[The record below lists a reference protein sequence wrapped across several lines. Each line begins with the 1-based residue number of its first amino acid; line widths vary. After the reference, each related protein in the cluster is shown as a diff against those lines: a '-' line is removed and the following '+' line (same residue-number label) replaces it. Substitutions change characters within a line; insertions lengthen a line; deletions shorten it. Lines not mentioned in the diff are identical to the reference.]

1 VTTALV
7 TDSTAYLGADLLRAH
22 GIRVVPLH
30 VVVGG
35 RERAEGIDI
44 DAAEVAAA
52 LRAFTPV
59 STSRPS
65 PQAVLEVYEA
75 AIAAGAD
82 AIVSVHISA
91 DMSST
96 VGSAQL
102 AASHASVPVT
112 VVDSRTMGMAM
123 GYAVC
128 AGAEA
133 AATGAAPEEVAA
145 LVEARSSASS
155 VVFYVDTL
163 EHLRRGGR
171 IGTAGA
177 LLGSALAIKPILGV
191 SDGHI
196 VPVEKVRTASRA
208 IARLEELALIAA
220 ASAPEGADG
229 VDIAVHH
236 LDSADRAEALADRL
250 RARTTGLHDLRVV
263 ELGAVVGAHV
273 GPGTLA
279 VAVCP
284 RVGAPL

>member
-1 VTTALV
+1 MTTVLV
-7 TDSTAYLGADLLRAH
+7 TDSTAYLEPDLLEAH
-22 GIRVVPLH
+22 AIRVVPLH

-35 RERAEGIDI
+35 REQAEGVDI

-75 AIAAGAD
+75 AIAQGAD

-96 VGSAQL
+96 LGSAQL
-102 AASHASVPVT
+102 AAGHATVPVT

-133 AATGAAPEEVAA
+133 AAAGGSPAEVAA
-145 LVEARSSASS
+145 VVTARTRASS

-191 SDGHI
+191 TDGHI

-208 IARLEELALIAA
+208 IARLEDLAVLAA
-220 ASAPEGADG
+220 ARAPSGADG
-229 VDIAVHH
+229 VDVAVHH
-236 LDSADRAEALADRL
+236 LDSADRAEALAARL
-250 RARTTGLHDLRVV
+250 RERVPGLRELRVV

-284 RVGAPL
+284 RVGAPS